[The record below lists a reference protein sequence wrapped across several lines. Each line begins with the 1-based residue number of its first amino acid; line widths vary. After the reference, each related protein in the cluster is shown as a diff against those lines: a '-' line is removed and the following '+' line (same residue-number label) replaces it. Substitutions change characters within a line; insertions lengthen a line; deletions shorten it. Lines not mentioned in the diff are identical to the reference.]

1 MSEARD
7 SEHAA
12 LAGRL
17 AEFAERSQHIMQEF
31 WRNQAEAA
39 GETGYSVRDPNVVG
53 RAFFELGARLFA
65 DPGRLVEAQLQLWR
79 DQAELWQ
86 NTLQRMQGTATGPLV
101 APEGGDRRFKDEAW
115 SEDLLFDHIRQS
127 YLLSARWLRALVRNV
142 PGLDP
147 KDQEKVDFYTRQ
159 FISAVAPSNFILT
172 NPAVLRKA
180 KETGGQNLL
189 DGLEHLLADLERGGG
204 RLQISMADEKAFE
217 VGKNVATSPGKVVY
231 QNDLMQLIQ
240 YAPSTAQVYQRPLL
254 LVPPW
259 INKFYILDLQPK
271 NSFIK
276 WCVDQ
281 GHTTFVI
288 SWVNPRADL
297 ARKDFEDYMLEG
309 PLAALDAIEQATGER
324 EINILGFCIGG
335 ILTAGMLAYLAAR
348 GDQRIKSATFLA
360 SLFDFKEVGE
370 VAVFIDDEQ
379 LAQMEKHIADK
390 GYLEG
395 HHMADMFNMMRE
407 NDLIWSFV
415 VNNYLLGREPP
426 PFDLLYWNSDSTRLP
441 ATMLLFYLRQ
451 VYQQNRLMRPG
462 GLSLAGVPID
472 LSKVTTPTYIVATR
486 EDHIAPWR
494 SCYPGVHAFAGPTQ
508 VRARRVGPY
517 RRHRQSARGREVWL
531 LDQHEA
537 AQGSRTGG
545 WRARPSTP
553 APGGPT
559 GAPGWRGAP
568 AGKSRRASR
577 ARASSSRSRTRRAA
591 TSRCARANR
600 HSLRIGRP

>member
-1 MSEARD
+1 
-7 SEHAA
+7 
-12 LAGRL
+12 
-17 AEFAERSQHIMQEF
+17 
-31 WRNQAEAA
+31 
-39 GETGYSVRDPNVVG
+39 
-53 RAFFELGARLFA
+53 
-65 DPGRLVEAQLQLWR
+65 
-79 DQAELWQ
+79 
-86 NTLQRMQGTATGPLV
+86 MQGAATGPLV
-101 APEGGDRRFKDEAW
+101 EPEGSDRRFKDEAW
-115 SEDLLFDHIRQS
+115 SEDLLFDHIKQS
-127 YLLSARWLRALVRNV
+127 YLLSARWLRALVQDV

-189 DGLEHLLADLERGGG
+189 DGLEHLLADLERGRG

-217 VGKNVATSPGKVVY
+217 VGKNVATSPGKVIY

-240 YAPSTAQVYQRPLL
+240 YAPSTAQVYQRPFLI
-254 LVPPW
+254 VPPW

-297 ARKDFEDYMLEG
+297 AHKDFEDYMLEG

-324 EINILGFCIGG
+324 EVNILGFCIGG
-335 ILTAGMLAYLAAR
+335 ILTAGTLAYLAAK

-360 SLFDFKEVGE
+360 SLFDFKDVGE

-451 VYQQNRLMRPG
+451 VYQQNRLMQPG
-462 GLSLAGVPID
+462 GLEPRRRADRPVEGDDPDLHRRDQGGPHRALALMLSRASRRSPDRRGSCSARRGTSPASSIRPRPTSTATGPTEAAEGPRQVAGGRDPARRLLVVRLGPLAGAARRQESAGAPARRRQARAD
-472 LSKVTTPTYIVATR
+472 RGRARQLRQGPRERVA
-486 EDHIAPWR
+486 
-494 SCYPGVHAFAGPTQ
+494 
-508 VRARRVGPY
+508 RARRHLVAIGF
-517 RRHRQSARGREVWL
+517 AGVF
-531 LDQHEA
+531 A
-537 AQGSRTGG
+537 ASV
-545 WRARPSTP
+545 
-553 APGGPT
+553 
-559 GAPGWRGAP
+559 
-568 AGKSRRASR
+568 
-577 ARASSSRSRTRRAA
+577 
-591 TSRCARANR
+591 
-600 HSLRIGRP
+600 